1 MAIDDKTETLREE
14 DLRQF
19 TGTEKYWKTGMPWHP
34 FVYTDGVHYV
44 VHRGQALWM
53 LDVIGS
59 WQTHPDVLEDKTLQ
73 DLQFWTFEKRKNGRS
88 AVMRCERDRNDVAV
102 EQKIDY
108 TDFPLSYMRFYLAH
122 MWCYW
127 KADSMED
134 MGYDD
139 DVIRPSTGVLLL
151 PSEY

>member
-1 MAIDDKTETLREE
+1 MATEDTQKELREE

-19 TGTEKYWKTGMPWHP
+19 SGTERYYTTGIPWHP

-44 VHRGQALWM
+44 VHRGEAFWM

-59 WQTHPDVLEDKTLQ
+59 WQTDPKVKKDKMLQ
-73 DLQFWTFEKRKNGRS
+73 DIQFWTLEKDKHSSR
-88 AVMRCERDRNDVAV
+88 AVMRCERDENDVVV
-102 EQKIDY
+102 EQKISY
-108 TDFPLSYMRFYLAH
+108 TDFPLPSMRFYLAH

-127 KADSMED
+127 DARSKKNADED
-134 MGYDD
+134 LGL
-139 DVIRPSTGVLLL
+139 RPSTGVLLL